1 MKLTLLLG
9 SNIFQLDSHS
19 KYERLSKIKLT
30 PHCYGACVFGKKI
43 KTFKFNL
50 SQHLPKTK
58 KKISKFSEFL
68 KVSIQIWTNTLTEQT
83 SKRSSPSQRKVFK
96 SALVGTFHTAY
107 LV

>member
-9 SNIFQLDSHS
+9 SNIFQQDSHS

-58 KKISKFSEFL
+58 KKNLKILRISKG
-68 KVSIQIWTNTLTEQT
+68 KYTNMNQHSHRTN
-83 SKRSSPSQRKVFK
+83 
-96 SALVGTFHTAY
+96 
-107 LV
+107 

>member
-1 MKLTLLLG
+1 MKLTLLRG

-19 KYERLSKIKLT
+19 KHERLSKIKLT

-58 KKISKFSEFL
+58 KKKKISKFSEFL
-68 KVSIQIWTNTLTEQT
+68 KVSIQI
-83 SKRSSPSQRKVFK
+83 
-96 SALVGTFHTAY
+96 
-107 LV
+107 

>member
-9 SNIFQLDSHS
+9 SNIFQQDSHS

-50 SQHLPKTK
+50 SQYLPKTK
-58 KKISKFSEFL
+58 KKKKNLKILRISKG
-68 KVSIQIWTNTLTEQT
+68 KYTNMNQHSHRTN
-83 SKRSSPSQRKVFK
+83 
-96 SALVGTFHTAY
+96 
-107 LV
+107 

>member
-30 PHCYGACVFGKKI
+30 PHCYSACVFGKKI

-58 KKISKFSEFL
+58 KKKNLKILRISKG
-68 KVSIQIWTNTLTEQT
+68 KYTNMNQHSHRTN
-83 SKRSSPSQRKVFK
+83 
-96 SALVGTFHTAY
+96 
-107 LV
+107 